1 MMEAGLHLVLRATS
15 SAAAAAAA
23 THGPDSYPG
32 AFPPP
37 PGVTP
42 NLENPKDAGRVA
54 NIVGLVICDVLV
66 TVLFA
71 TRVWVKLR
79 ITKNILL
86 EDGGLTQ
93 FHGTDKRRY
102 F

>member
-1 MMEAGLHLVLRATS
+1 MEAGLRLVLGAAS
-15 SAAAAAAA
+15 SAAAA
-23 THGPDSYPG
+23 TNGSEPYPG

-42 NLENPKDAGRVA
+42 NLEDPKDTGRVA

-71 TRVWVKLR
+71 TRVWVKFR
-79 ITKNILL
+79 ITKNILA
-86 EDGGLTQ
+86 EDGKLIPGD
-93 FHGTDKRRY
+93 GKRG
-102 F
+102 